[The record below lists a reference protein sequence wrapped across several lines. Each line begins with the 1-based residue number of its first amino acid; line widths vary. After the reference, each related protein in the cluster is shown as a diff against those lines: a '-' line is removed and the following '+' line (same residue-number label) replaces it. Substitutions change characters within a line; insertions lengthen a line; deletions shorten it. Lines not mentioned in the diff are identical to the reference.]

1 MENGIKSH
9 FTGLKRVTHYGIP
22 SLFCIFKHPNSLL
35 LKSKWKTII
44 SRSQDLNWVHK
55 DLRLGFGC
63 AGLSGIYN
71 DPLSH
76 EAGCSIIKEAFS
88 KGVTFFDTSDLYGE
102 NYDNEIMVGKALK
115 QFPREKVQLATKF
128 GIKSEGGEY
137 GVNGTLE
144 YVRQPCEASLKRL
157 DLDYIDLYYQHR
169 VDVSVP
175 IEDTVSVTTFH
186 LKLKKLVEEGKIKY
200 IGLSETSAETVR
212 RAHAVHPITSV
223 QVEYSLWTRDIEEDI
238 IPLCRELG
246 IGIVAY
252 SPLGRGFF
260 GGKGVVESMPTDSL
274 LAHFPRYTAE
284 NLEKNKQLYS
294 RLANI
299 AAKHNCT
306 LPQLALA
313 RLLHQEDNVVPI
325 PWTTKVNN
333 LHSGIGSLALK
344 FTEEDLKEI
353 SDAVP
358 MDEVA
363 GDRDLES
370 LVKFSRKFANTP
382 AKS

>member
-1 MENGIKSH
+1 MEDNNDIQIPRLKLGSQ
-9 FTGLKRVTHYGIP
+9 GLEV
-22 SLFCIFKHPNSLL
+22 S
-35 LKSKWKTII
+35 
-44 SRSQDLNWVHK
+44 
-55 DLRLGFGC
+55 RLGFGC

-88 KGVTFFDTSDLYGE
+88 KGVTFFDTSDLYGQ

-128 GIKSEGGEY
+128 GIIKLEGGQFD
-137 GVNGTLE
+137 VKGTPE
-144 YVRQPCEASLKRL
+144 YVRQCCEASLKRL

-169 VDVSVP
+169 VDASVP
-175 IEDTVSVTTFH
+175 IEDTMGE
-186 LKLKKLVEEGKIKY
+186 LKKLVEEGKIKY
-200 IGLSETSAETVR
+200 IGLSEASAETVR
-212 RAHAVHPITSV
+212 RAHAVHPITAV

-260 GGKGVVESMPTDSL
+260 GGKGVVESVPNGSL
-274 LAHFPRYTAE
+274 LAHFPRYTGE
-284 NLEKNKQLYS
+284 NLEKNKQLYA

-306 LPQLALA
+306 PPQLALA
-313 RLLHQEDNVVPI
+313 WLLHQEDNVVPI
-325 PWTTKVNN
+325 PGTTKVNN
-333 LHSGIGSLALK
+333 LHSAIGSLALK
-344 FTEEDLKEI
+344 FAVEDMKEI

-358 MDEVA
+358 VDEVA
-363 GDRDLES
+363 GDRDLEY
-370 LVKFSRKFANTP
+370 LKKLSRKFANTP
-382 AKS
+382 AKSQVKTT

>member
-1 MENGIKSH
+1 MEDNNHIKIPRLKLGSQ
-9 FTGLKRVTHYGIP
+9 GLELHAFAT
-22 SLFCIFKHPNSLL
+22 LNPNLMSIVVLVL
-35 LKSKWKTII
+35 GMICK
-44 SRSQDLNWVHK
+44 VF
-55 DLRLGFGC
+55 RLGFGC

-76 EAGCSIIKEAFS
+76 EARCSIIKEAFS
-88 KGVTFFDTSDLYGE
+88 KGVTFFDTFDLYGQ
-102 NYDNEIMVGKALK
+102 NYDNEIMVGKGLT
-115 QFPREKVQLATKF
+115 QFPRAKAQLATKF
-128 GIKSEGGEY
+128 GVAVLEDGQLDVK
-137 GVNGTLE
+137 GTPE
-144 YVRQPCEASLKRL
+144 YVRQCCEASLKQL
-157 DLDYIDLYYQHR
+157 DLDYIVLYYQHR

-175 IEDTVSVTTFH
+175 IEDTMGE
-186 LKLKKLVEEGKIKY
+186 LKKLVEGKIKY
-200 IGLSETSAETVR
+200 IGLSEASAETVR
-212 RAHAVHPITSV
+212 RANAVHHITAV
-223 QVEYSLWTRDIEEDI
+223 QVEYSLWTCDIEEDI

-252 SPLGRGFF
+252 SPLGHGFF
-260 GGKGVVESMPTDSL
+260 GEKGVAESMPTDSL
-274 LAHFPRYTAE
+274 LAHFPRYAGE
-284 NLEKNKQLYS
+284 NLEKNKQLYA

-306 LPQLALA
+306 PPQLALA
-313 RLLHQEDNVVPI
+313 WLLHQENNVFPI
-325 PWTTKVNN
+325 PGTTKVNN